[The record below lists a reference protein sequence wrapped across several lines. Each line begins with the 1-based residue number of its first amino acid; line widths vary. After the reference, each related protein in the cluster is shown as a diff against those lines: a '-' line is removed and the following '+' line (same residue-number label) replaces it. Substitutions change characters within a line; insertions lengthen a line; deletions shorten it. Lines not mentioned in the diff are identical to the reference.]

1 MGLEDGQIVAL
12 YGRRDEAAL
21 GETQR
26 KYAAL
31 CRSVAKNILGGE
43 EDAEECVNDALLQA
57 WNAIPPQRPRRLGAW
72 LARVTRNLALN
83 RWDRD
88 HAQKRGGGMTALLS
102 ELEDC
107 LPSPASVEG
116 ELEGRALSAA
126 IDRWLRS
133 LPKGDRTAFLR
144 RYWYGVPL
152 QELAAERGEPPAKL
166 AQRMLRLRRGL
177 KKTLEQEGFVL

>member
-1 MGLEDGQIVAL
+1 MEDRQIVAL
-12 YGRRDEAAL
+12 YWRRDEAAL

-88 HAQKRGGGMTALLS
+88 HAQKQI
-102 ELEDC
+102 
-107 LPSPASVEG
+107 
-116 ELEGRALSAA
+116 GRAH
-126 IDRWLRS
+126 
-133 LPKGDRTAFLR
+133 
-144 RYWYGVPL
+144 V
-152 QELAAERGEPPAKL
+152 
-166 AQRMLRLRRGL
+166 
-177 KKTLEQEGFVL
+177 

>member
-1 MGLEDGQIVAL
+1 MGMEDGQIVAL
-12 YGRRDEAAL
+12 YWRRDEAAL
-21 GETQR
+21 RETQR

-88 HAQKRGGGMTALLS
+88 HAQKRGGGMTALLAN
-102 ELEDC
+102 LENSW
-107 LPSPASVEG
+107 PSPPRRG
-116 ELEGRALSAA
+116 GRLRARPCSAA
-126 IDRWLRS
+126 
-133 LPKGDRTAFLR
+133 
-144 RYWYGVPL
+144 
-152 QELAAERGEPPAKL
+152 
-166 AQRMLRLRRGL
+166 
-177 KKTLEQEGFVL
+177 